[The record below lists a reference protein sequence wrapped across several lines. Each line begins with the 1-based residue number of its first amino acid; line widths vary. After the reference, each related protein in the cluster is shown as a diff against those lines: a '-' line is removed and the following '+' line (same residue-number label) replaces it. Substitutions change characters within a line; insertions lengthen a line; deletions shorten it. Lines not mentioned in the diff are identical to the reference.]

1 MSKGLFKPM
10 GIILVSGAESN
21 SVNVLAL
28 FIHHFK
34 RLVVLLHIRIVE
46 KVAQKVL
53 VVVGR
58 KNVGCC

>member
-1 MSKGLFKPM
+1 M

-34 RLVVLLHIRIVE
+34 CLVVLLHIRIVE